1 MSHGI
6 DIPWEWNYVSKILI
20 LGGDFLCHVKL
31 DRRYTGHHENCLHV
45 SFLLGV
51 TLCLTPLFSVFS
63 LWLNCFQIHCPFI
76 TSAIWK
82 YLFSNRFIRVN
93 YSRFVLT
100 IIPRFF
106 FYAASC
112 WRVLSR
118 IPDILIESHNHQE
131 INTLLYRKTVVWE
144 VLQGGTKFV
153 FYNINSNSTL
163 DLLWQ
168 LKYMYF
174 ASYPN

>member
-6 DIPWEWNYVSKILI
+6 EEHYVDEILI
-20 LGGDFLCHVKL
+20 LGGDFLCRVKL
-31 DRRYTGHHENCLHV
+31 GRRDTGHHENCLHV
-45 SFLLGV
+45 SFLFGV
-51 TLCLTPLFSVFS
+51 TLCLTPLYSVSS
-63 LWLNCFQIHCPFI
+63 LWLNCFQTHCPFI
-76 TSAIWK
+76 TLALWK
-82 YLFSNRFIRVN
+82 YLFSNRFIRIN

-100 IIPRFF
+100 IIPSF

-131 INTLLYRKTVVWE
+131 INMLLYRKIVVWE

-153 FYNINSNSTL
+153 FYNINPNSTL
-163 DLLWQ
+163 VLLWW